1 MISYIIS
8 DKNCV
13 LQNRNTEYL
22 LIEWKGRTGTNTW
35 LGVMTYGPRRSPC
48 SMNESHTKLT
58 SVSILSYDHQLIS
71 T

>member
-1 MISYIIS
+1 MINYIIS

-35 LGVMTYGPRRSPC
+35 LGVMIYGPSAANSLLHEREA
-48 SMNESHTKLT
+48 NQTHIDENF
-58 SVSILSYDHQLIS
+58 II
-71 T
+71 